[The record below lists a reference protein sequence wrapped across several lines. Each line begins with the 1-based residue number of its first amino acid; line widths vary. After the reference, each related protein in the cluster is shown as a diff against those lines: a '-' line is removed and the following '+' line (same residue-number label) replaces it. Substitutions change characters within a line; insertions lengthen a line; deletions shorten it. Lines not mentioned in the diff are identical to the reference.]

1 VDKVEDEVVGSGE
14 GPADAASAPAEEP
27 AAPVEVKESGAP
39 EEVKETE
46 GPEEDKET
54 KKPVD
59 LFADE
64 KKTDLTPFL
73 AIGGVLCL
81 AVVIFLIAWALR
93 WNNST
98 AVYFIG
104 LTFIP
109 LLLWLGRKT
118 NTVYVVLLGCVIAVL
133 MTCVYCLWTVLAW
146 YHFDVKASQAT
157 QRVSMAQPVD
167 RGGQLAIRD
176 AG

>member
-1 VDKVEDEVVGSGE
+1 MDRVEDEVVGSGE
-14 GPADAASAPAEEP
+14 GLTHAASAPAEEP
-27 AAPVEVKESGAP
+27 AAAD
-39 EEVKETE
+39 EVKETE
-46 GPEEDKET
+46 AAEETKET

-64 KKTDLTPFL
+64 KKTDMTPFL
-73 AIGGVLCL
+73 VIAGVLGL

-98 AVYFIG
+98 AIYLIG